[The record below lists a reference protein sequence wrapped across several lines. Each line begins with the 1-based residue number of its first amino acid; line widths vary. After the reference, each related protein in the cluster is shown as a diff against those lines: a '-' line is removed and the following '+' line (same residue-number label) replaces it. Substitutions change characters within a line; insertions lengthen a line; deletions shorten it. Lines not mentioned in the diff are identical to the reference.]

1 MTNLICGICHEDLY
15 IYYYKSNKCECNV
28 RYHINCII
36 KWHKINNVCIYCKKK
51 ININLEKI
59 KNRYLEHL
67 IVLIIII
74 IIIITILFN
83 FYNYNNYSI

>member
-1 MTNLICGICHEDLY
+1 MYVY
-15 IYYYKSNKCECNV
+15 IV
-28 RYHINCII
+28 
-36 KWHKINNVCIYCKKK
+36 KKK

-83 FYNYNNYSI
+83 YF